1 MKTKPP
7 VRLTLD
13 KVVVRVVQIPMRRPI
28 VARLGEFKSFPYI
41 LTDVHT
47 NEGVIGHSYL
57 EPYRVTAAKSIVGLI
72 EDMAEQQRGKPVAP
86 FDRFGEAM
94 RSLHLLG
101 RQGVTLI
108 AIAAMDMAMW
118 DALAKASGLP
128 LVVLLGGTVG
138 PVRAYNTNGLW
149 LIPIERLA
157 DEASALV
164 AEGEFTALKIRLGRD
179 TAKDDLKAIAEVRRA
194 VGDDIILM
202 GDFNQGLSFRP
213 PRTISELRC
222 AGERRVELG
231 ASGFR
236 IEANT
241 CIPDGM
247 IDEDAIRYRWDMVGS
262 KLDER
267 GRRMFAAGEVRTAG
281 RGGLAVVSR
290 ITGLARS
297 TINRGEDDLDGE
309 ELPKGQVRRAGAG
322 RKAVA
327 ARDPGLVPAL
337 KRLLEPATLGD
348 PMRPLLWVSK
358 SMDKLAA
365 ILTAMGHP
373 ISADTVRKELV
384 KLGFSRQYNRKAEEG
399 SKHPDRNAQFDHIN
413 AKVVTAQAKSQPI
426 ISVDTKK
433 KELVGNFRNGGSD
446 YRPKGDPLRV
456 KVHDFEDKDLGKVV
470 PYGVYDVTANAGFVS
485 VGITSDTAQFAVQSI
500 RTWLARMGRERYPD
514 MKELTIT
521 ADCGGSN
528 GARVRLW
535 KIELQK
541 LADDT
546 NLTLSVHHYP
556 PGTSKWNRIE
566 HRLFCHITQNWRG
579 RPLTDRIAVVEL
591 IGATTTKAGLKV
603 ECALDERTYEKG
615 IKVRD
620 TEMDALDITGDA
632 FHPEWNYTI
641 KPRQLAEL

>member
-1 MKTKPP
+1 
-7 VRLTLD
+7 
-13 KVVVRVVQIPMRRPI
+13 
-28 VARLGEFKSFPYI
+28 
-41 LTDVHT
+41 
-47 NEGVIGHSYL
+47 
-57 EPYRVTAAKSIVGLI
+57 
-72 EDMAEQQRGKPVAP
+72 
-86 FDRFGEAM
+86 
-94 RSLHLLG
+94 
-101 RQGVTLI
+101 
-108 AIAAMDMAMW
+108 
-118 DALAKASGLP
+118 
-128 LVVLLGGTVG
+128 
-138 PVRAYNTNGLW
+138 
-149 LIPIERLA
+149 
-157 DEASALV
+157 
-164 AEGEFTALKIRLGRD
+164 
-179 TAKDDLKAIAEVRRA
+179 
-194 VGDDIILM
+194 
-202 GDFNQGLSFRP
+202 
-213 PRTISELRC
+213 
-222 AGERRVELG
+222 
-231 ASGFR
+231 
-236 IEANT
+236 
-241 CIPDGM
+241 M
-247 IDEDAIRYRWDMVGS
+247 IDEDAICYRWDMVGS

-337 KRLLEPATLGD
+337 KRSSEPATLGD

-358 SMDKLAA
+358 SMDKSAA

-373 ISADTVRKELV
+373 IGADTVRKELV

-413 AKVVTAQAKSQPI
+413 AKAQDCVERGVPV

-433 KELVGNFRNGGSD
+433 KELVGNFKNGGREWQPAGEPD
-446 YRPKGDPLRV
+446 LVD
-456 KVHDFEDKDLGKVV
+456 VHDFPSDAVGKAI
-470 PYGVYDVTANAGFVS
+470 PYGVYDLAANDGFVS
-485 VGITSDTAQFAVQSI
+485 VGIITESAPVFAVQSI

-541 LADDT
+541 LADET

-615 IKVRD
+615 IKVRNA
-620 TEMDALDITGDA
+620 EMDALDIAGDA